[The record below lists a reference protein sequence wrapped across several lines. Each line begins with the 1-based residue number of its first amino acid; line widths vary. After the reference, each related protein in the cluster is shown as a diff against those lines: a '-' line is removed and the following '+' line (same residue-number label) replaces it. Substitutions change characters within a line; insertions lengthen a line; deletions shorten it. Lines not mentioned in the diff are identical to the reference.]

1 MKASSIWGA
10 ANVVLST
17 SSVSHSLVT
26 TQPRATGI
34 APLPEHGAS
43 LPKPTPPPRPDDLHQ
58 DLVKK
63 KAAPEKPL
71 TMMVGHDNIC
81 GWLSAREDTP
91 YACKAGDT
99 CGLILAQ
106 TTSSG
111 ALMCFNEERQTYD
124 LVHACIDYNNYYSF
138 AACDSSCVRNTFT
151 SKCTKSSL
159 PYCMTYAIFGDITDY
174 RCHSISDTA
183 QTVLAS
189 YIFDHETGYK
199 VFSKSVKFVLPFF
212 VDMHFTTIPNST
224 VTGAEFSSSGGANS
238 SSGGAN
244 SSSGGANGSSGGENS
259 VKDSSKTPVGAIV
272 GGVVGG
278 VAAIG
283 AGLLII
289 FFCLRRRKNQAAGTT
304 ETPPSSHQAPLQP
317 TASPGIFVTQN
328 QDPAF
333 YGSHSNLQSKPLQV
347 SAEQCPPT
355 ASPPQGDDFAQ
366 QRQASELQAV
376 PAQQLQQQ
384 QPPHEHQTK
393 AYQLQPQRSVHEVA
407 V

>member
-1 MKASSIWGA
+1 MKASSVWGA
-10 ANVVLST
+10 ANVVLFT
-17 SSVSHSLVT
+17 SGASHSLVT

-34 APLPEHGAS
+34 TPLPQHGAS
-43 LPKPTPPPRPDDLHQ
+43 FPKPTPPPRPDDFYQ

-71 TMMVGHDNIC
+71 TMMIGHDNIC

-91 YACKAGDT
+91 YACKPGDT

-138 AACDSSCVRNTFT
+138 AACDSSCVRNSFT

-159 PYCMTYAIFGDITDY
+159 PYCMTYAIFGDDITDY

-183 QTVLAS
+183 RTVLAS
-189 YIFDHETGYK
+189 YTFDHGTGYK
-199 VFSKSVKFVLPFF
+199 IFSQSVKFVLPFF
-212 VDMHFTTIPNST
+212 VSMRFTTIPNST
-224 VTGAEFSSSGGANS
+224 ATSVEFSSSS
-238 SSGGAN
+238 DV
-244 SSSGGANGSSGGENS
+244 NGSSGGENP

-272 GGVVGG
+272 GSVIGG
-278 VAAIG
+278 IAAIG

-289 FFCLRRRKNQAAGTT
+289 LFCLRRRKKRAAGTT

-317 TASPGIFVTQN
+317 TASPGMFVTQN

-347 SAEQCPPT
+347 SAEQYPPT

-366 QRQASELQAV
+366 QSQASELQAV
-376 PAQQLQQQ
+376 SVQQLQQQ
-384 QPPHEHQTK
+384 QQQPSHEHQTQ
-393 AYQLQPQRSVHEVA
+393 ADQSHPQTSVHEVA
-407 V
+407 A